1 MSTQPPHWNPISR
14 LPEIATAI
22 DGMLEMA
29 EEQYR
34 TLLEVRERPHV
45 LDDSTVGSVI
55 EVFTKESE
63 DLWLYEEQL
72 RRW

>member
-1 MSTQPPHWNPISR
+1 MSTQPPHWSPISR

-29 EEQYR
+29 EEQYS
-34 TLLEVRERPHV
+34 TLLEVRDRPHV
-45 LDDSTVGSVI
+45 LDDSTVGRVI

-63 DLWLYEEQL
+63 DLWL
-72 RRW
+72 